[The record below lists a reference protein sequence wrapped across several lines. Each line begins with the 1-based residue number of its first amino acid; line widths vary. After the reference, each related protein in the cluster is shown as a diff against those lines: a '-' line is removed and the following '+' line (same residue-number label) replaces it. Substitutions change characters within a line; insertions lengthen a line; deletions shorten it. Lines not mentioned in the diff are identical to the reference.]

1 MGGAHVARHAWR
13 IRVQQALL
21 ARDSEGLRSLYDELV
36 DDVGNDAASQIWFD
50 AVSAFDASAV
60 TG

>member
-1 MGGAHVARHAWR
+1 MNGARVGRNAWR
-13 IRVQQALL
+13 SRVQQALL
-21 ARDSEGLRSLYDELV
+21 SRDRRQLRELYEELV
-36 DDVGNDAASQIWFD
+36 VDVGREAASQIWFD

>member
-1 MGGAHVARHAWR
+1 
-13 IRVQQALL
+13 VQQALL
-21 ARDSEGLRSLYDELV
+21 SRDRRQLRELYEELV
-36 DDVGNDAASQIWFD
+36 VDVGHEAASQIWFD